1 MRLFVRTVAILLVS
15 VWSVLPVWAISV
27 VDDESPVDV
36 VAARDEGGT
45 ILAPDDGGAMSVIT
59 NAAAL
64 STNATA
70 AEVLAACRAM
80 LPACPVELRGSL
92 ILRNRKGIPLGEFG
106 YDLLMDRT
114 RNPAR
119 LSVTLAPEDE
129 TNVLARAVITRPS
142 GASSVIDFYDAVTRA
157 HSNPALVGR
166 VAGTDVTWLDLTLDF
181 LWWPSPA
188 FEAER
193 ELESIHG
200 QKCVVILV
208 APPAPIPGVSAVRLW
223 VDRKTGCLMQA
234 EQLDVTMKAVRRLW
248 GTRVKR
254 FNGRWMASVLE
265 VETLG
270 SGHRTKIVV
279 DDLIER

>member
-1 MRLFVRTVAILLVS
+1 MRAFVRTVAILLLS
-15 VWSVLPVWAISV
+15 VWPVSSVLATPMA
-27 VDDESPVDV
+27 DDESPVDV
-36 VAARDEGGT
+36 VAARDEGGS
-45 ILAPDDGGAMSVIT
+45 ILSSDDEGAMSVIT
-59 NAAAL
+59 NAAVL

-70 AEVLAACRAM
+70 VEVLAACRAM
-80 LPACPVELRGSL
+80 LPARPIELRGSL

-106 YDLLMDRT
+106 YDLMMDRT
-114 RNPAR
+114 RSPAR
-119 LSVTLAPEDE
+119 LSVTLTPEDA
-129 TNVLARAVITRPS
+129 TNILARAVITRPV
-142 GASSVIDFYDAVTRA
+142 GAPSVIDFYDAVTRA
-157 HSNPALVGR
+157 RSNPALVGR

-208 APPAPIPGVSAVRLW
+208 APPTPIPGVSAVRLW
-223 VDRKTGCLMQA
+223 VYRKTGCLMQA

-265 VETLG
+265 
-270 SGHRTKIVV
+270 
-279 DDLIER
+279 

>member
-1 MRLFVRTVAILLVS
+1 MRAFVRTVAILLLS
-15 VWSVLPVWAISV
+15 VWPVSSVLATPMA
-27 VDDESPVDV
+27 DDESPVDV
-36 VAARDEGGT
+36 VAARDEGGS
-45 ILAPDDGGAMSVIT
+45 ILSSDDEGAMSVIT
-59 NAAAL
+59 NAAVL

-70 AEVLAACRAM
+70 VEVLAACRAM
-80 LPACPVELRGSL
+80 LPARPIELRGSL

-106 YDLLMDRT
+106 YDLMMDRT
-114 RNPAR
+114 RSPAR
-119 LSVTLAPEDE
+119 LSVTLTPEDA
-129 TNVLARAVITRPS
+129 TNILARAVITRPV
-142 GASSVIDFYDAVTRA
+142 GAPSVIDFYDAVTRA
-157 HSNPALVGR
+157 RSNPALVGR

-208 APPAPIPGVSAVRLW
+208 APPTPIPGVSAVRLW

-270 SGHRTKIVV
+270 SGHRTKIIV